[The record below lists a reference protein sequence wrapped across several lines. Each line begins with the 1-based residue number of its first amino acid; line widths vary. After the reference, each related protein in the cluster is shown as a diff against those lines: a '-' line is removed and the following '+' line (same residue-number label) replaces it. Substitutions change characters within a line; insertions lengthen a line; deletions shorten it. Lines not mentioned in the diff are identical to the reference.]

1 MAKRKPFAL
10 RIDAELLAALQ
21 RYADDEL
28 RSLNAQLEY
37 LLRQSLRDA
46 GRWPAEPAESDP
58 ASADPAS
65 EDPKSADQ
73 RSPGE
78 EPAP

>member
-10 RIDAELLAALQ
+10 RIDAELFAALQ

-46 GRWPAEPAESDP
+46 GRWPAEAAPDAEDP
-58 ASADPAS
+58 A
-65 EDPKSADQ
+65 
-73 RSPGE
+73 PGGE
-78 EPAP
+78 APTD

>member
-46 GRWPAEPAESDP
+46 GRWPGEATPDAEDP
-58 ASADPAS
+58 A
-65 EDPKSADQ
+65 Q
-73 RSPGE
+73 GGE
-78 EPAP
+78 APTD